1 MYGILELL
9 VFHSHYNFFK
19 LFIHDTG
26 IHLFL
31 PKTNTTYLLITSLE
45 NYRTRNFSV
54 SLHTCYPLSYSHIT
68 SNFVFTRSL
77 ISIVDYR
84 FHHYLFLCRQC
95 LRPSLPFKFVASRLQ
110 SLFDIVIPCVI
121 VFVFSQSFTLL
132 LSLFIFAI
140 FVFHSFSLHFCS
152 SRKGQ
157 FRRVFTL

>member
-110 SLFDIVIPCVI
+110 SLSDIVIPCVI
-121 VFVFSQSFTLL
+121 VFVFPK
-132 LSLFIFAI
+132 
-140 FVFHSFSLHFCS
+140 VLHYC
-152 SRKGQ
+152 
-157 FRRVFTL
+157 